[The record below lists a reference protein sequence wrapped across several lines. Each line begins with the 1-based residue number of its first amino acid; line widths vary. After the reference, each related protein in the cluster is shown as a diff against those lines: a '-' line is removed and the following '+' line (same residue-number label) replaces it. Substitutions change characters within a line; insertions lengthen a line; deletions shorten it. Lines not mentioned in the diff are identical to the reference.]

1 MAAHECGTVVQDKGR
16 GVNKMADIK
25 PNTKVYT
32 TYGPTSAKPITPVVA
47 AKMLNKAKRPL
58 LVVGS
63 KITKDN
69 LLDKAI
75 ALHEAGIPVVA
86 TGSAIKAFVDRGVN
100 VAYMNLN
107 AIITYLNDPEWK
119 GLDGEGTYDTV
130 AFLGHIQYYI
140 AQQHSTLKNF
150 SDITTISLEGF
161 YAQNASM
168 SFGHM
173 KEEQHEK
180 YLDEVI
186 ANISRK

>member
-1 MAAHECGTVVQDKGR
+1 
-16 GVNKMADIK
+16 MADAK
-25 PNTKVYT
+25 PNIKVYT
-32 TYGPTSAKPITPVVA
+32 TYGPTSAKPIKPIVA
-47 AKMLNKAKRPL
+47 AKMLSKAKRPL

-63 KITKDN
+63 RITRDD

-75 ALHEAGIPVVA
+75 AIHEAGIPVVA
-86 TGSAIKAFVDRGVN
+86 TGSAIKAFVDKGVD
-100 VAYMNLN
+100 VAYMNLTSVT
-107 AIITYLNDPEWK
+107 TYLQDSEWK

-130 AFLGHIQYYI
+130 AYLGHLQYYL
-140 AQQHSTLKNF
+140 AQQHSSLKNF

-173 KEEQHEK
+173 NEKQHTE

-186 ANISRK
+186 SNINRK